1 MSGSYMTILSVY
13 QVEGQVV
20 IWSQLDLVAVKYLWQ
35 VPYETSVVCFCF
47 CSFLFVQNL
56 GEGGGQNS
64 FDSYLEKTLYMM
76 QITKKRIGTEVIR
89 F

>member
-35 VPYETSVVCFCF
+35 VPYETSVVYL
-47 CSFLFVQNL
+47 FLLLFFSIRAKSR
-56 GEGGGQNS
+56 EGGGQNS
-64 FDSYLEKTLYMM
+64 FDSYLEKNIR
-76 QITKKRIGTEVIR
+76 QITT
-89 F
+89 